1 MDSSWHHLVIS
12 WCHCSSST
20 LWMVWICTWKLRI
33 WVSFKWYRI
42 KDVILNIIF
51 FNSCA
56 PAWVEPEVRAY
67 AWYILSLGFIIPVS
81 IILLSSTI
89 IVCRVKKV
97 GFFYKAKVLY
107 VRLFSLILKI
117 NQIVQL
123 RHFSWQIAEKCIKI
137 PIPLLSFTAFAE
149 AKIYEHEQSFY
160 HVSGTKS
167 DIFGLIDVL
176 CIYGCLGTICNN
188 MLAKTYSRNQ
198 TNTGYCSY
206 FDAMCK
212 DKRMYQSN
220 HIHPV

>member
-123 RHFSWQIAEKCIKI
+123 RHFSWQIAEKCIKKTNTNSSI
-137 PIPLLSFTAFAE
+137 IFYSIRRSKNPWTWTKLLSCRENEKWHFWS
-149 AKIYEHEQSFY
+149 YWCSLH
-160 HVSGTKS
+160 
-167 DIFGLIDVL
+167 LWL
-176 CIYGCLGTICNN
+176 LGHHMQQYAC
-188 MLAKTYSRNQ
+188 
-198 TNTGYCSY
+198 
-206 FDAMCK
+206 
-212 DKRMYQSN
+212 
-220 HIHPV
+220 